1 MWEFESPNEEIK
13 ISINELITFQNLLKN
28 FQSNINTIQANYNV
42 LSNSK

>member
-1 MWEFESPNEEIK
+1 MWEFESPNKEIK